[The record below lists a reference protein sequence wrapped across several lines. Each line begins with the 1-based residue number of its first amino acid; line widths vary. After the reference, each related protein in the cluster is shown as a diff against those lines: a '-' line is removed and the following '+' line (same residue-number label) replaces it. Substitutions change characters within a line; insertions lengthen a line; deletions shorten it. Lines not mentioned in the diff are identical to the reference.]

1 MYTLSLAM
9 QQITH
14 RVIVQT
20 VAGADRLTSF
30 SETLDVPFTPTHIK
44 ISNIYY
50 EADPNDAHVYILSS
64 NLINSLDNR
73 LGVIVDGLTSSEPI
87 VFTNDK
93 PVSGSYDFNI
103 NNGGLRAG
111 SLSMTVT
118 FYRTM

>member
-1 MYTLSLAM
+1 M

-14 RVIVQT
+14 KVISQVVVGT
-20 VAGADRLTSF
+20 DRLTSF
-30 SETLDVPFTPTHIK
+30 SETLDVPFMPTHIK

-50 EADPNDAHVYILSS
+50 EADPNDSQVYILSS

-73 LGVIVDGLTSSEPI
+73 LGVIVDGLNSSEPI
-87 VFTNDK
+87 IFTNDK
-93 PVSGSYDFNI
+93 PVSGSYDFNV

-118 FYRTM
+118 FMRT